1 MMTVGKRLKIS
12 KETPQ
17 AVNRISTDNVMTT
30 KKKIT
35 NNDQQNIKQ
44 KTKDSALLT
53 ACVNFGRTIR
63 SCSSSCISRVALVGR
78 LICKHFSHRNSVFS
92 NQFLMTIMQY
102 WIAESVIIHDSRFQK
117 IFPNKYTYIMVSS
130 NERLT
135 WCNGYSSHIDIDLF
149 LPRKVSLTCNYKA
162 RKFSYYVFVC

>member
-12 KETPQ
+12 KETSE
-17 AVNRISTDNVMTT
+17 AVNRISTDNVM
-30 KKKIT
+30 T

-53 ACVNFGRTIR
+53 ACMNFGRTIR
-63 SCSSSCISRVALVGR
+63 SCSTSCISRVALAGR

-117 IFPNKYTYIMVSS
+117 IFPNKYVYIMVSS
-130 NERLT
+130 NNKLP
-135 WCNGYSSHIDIDLF
+135 WCNGYSSHIDINLV
-149 LPRKVSLTCNYKA
+149 LPHKVSLTCHYKA